1 MTLADASPAPPA
13 PVVWQSSPIYVVW
26 TVDGVVRESSPSYA
40 ALVGMSVDEVI
51 GRSWPDLVPGEETL
65 AWQQYRFA
73 VETLRVAPVMVV
85 DMPTGAGGEVHWFR
99 WTEWAVRD
107 DEGNLVAV
115 RSTGVD
121 VTELHSARA
130 ALASLF
136 ESMVAARTEGRR
148 EVVDQLHNGA
158 IQQLV
163 AARWALGIG
172 EVDAAQALVDDA
184 LIAVRSSMDTLDPPE
199 PVTARVAT
207 STPWLVTPAGSLHEP
222 LPDDV
227 RAALTD
233 TIAETVTDSVSVL
246 SSTGSLW
253 LSDATRAAFF
263 DDETDVDIASL
274 LAEVHLADRDRLAA
288 AVVNVLGGAPER
300 LSWRFRH
307 PRLGWRRLTSWFT
320 PLPFVVNGPKLAMA
334 LTFDI
339 TDDVPGAD
347 LERMEVQLAERE
359 RIARDLHDDAL
370 QQLSSLRWML
380 AGQTAS
386 PDVMRQLDAVDEAI
400 RGQLTDL
407 HSVVARF
414 GLDRALH
421 HLLDEVATPVEC
433 RWPDSLDTLPVEVA
447 DTLFR
452 SAREALRN
460 VDQHARAALASLTIE
475 VDDEVVVLVVRDD
488 GVGVQASA
496 VAAATKAGHLGV
508 STMRESALAS
518 GGRFELA
525 AEDTGGTR
533 MRLELPL
540 R

>member
-1 MTLADASPAPPA
+1 
-13 PVVWQSSPIYVVW
+13 
-26 TVDGVVRESSPSYA
+26 
-40 ALVGMSVDEVI
+40 
-51 GRSWPDLVPGEETL
+51 VPGEETL

-73 VETLRVAPVMVV
+73 VETLRVAPVLVV

-121 VTELHSARA
+121 VTELHEARA

-136 ESMVAARTEGRR
+136 ESMVAARTEGRL

-172 EVDAAQALVDDA
+172 EVEAAQALVDDA
-184 LIAVRSSMDTLDPPE
+184 LTAVRSSMDTLDPPQ
-199 PVTARVAT
+199 PLSAPFDAPTR
-207 STPWLVTPAGSLHEP
+207 WLDASSASRHDP

-227 RAALTD
+227 WAALTD
-233 TIAETVTDSVSVL
+233 TLADTVADAVAVL
-246 SSTGSLW
+246 SSTGALW
-253 LSDATRAAFF
+253 LSAATRASLF

-274 LAEVHLADRDRLAA
+274 LAVVHRADRDALAA
-288 AVVNVLGGAPER
+288 AVVSVLGGTPGR
-300 LSWRFRH
+300 ISWRYRH
-307 PRLGWRRLTSWFT
+307 PTRGWRRFTSWFA
-320 PLPFVVNGPKLAMA
+320 PLPFVVNGPRLAMA

-339 TDDVPGAD
+339 TNDMPSPD

-370 QQLSSLRWML
+370 QQLSSLRWLL
-380 AGQTAS
+380 AGQHAS
-386 PDVMRQLDAVDEAI
+386 PEVMRQLDAVDDAI

-407 HSVVARF
+407 HSVVTRF

-421 HLLDEVATPVEC
+421 HLLDQVATPVEC
-433 RWPDSLDTLPVEVA
+433 DWPASLDRIPVDVA
-447 DTLFR
+447 DTVFR

-460 VDQHARAALASLTIE
+460 VDQHARAATATLSIE
-475 VDDEVVVLVVRDD
+475 LHDDHVVLMVRDD
-488 GVGVQASA
+488 GVGVEASA
-496 VAAATKAGHLGV
+496 VAAATRVGHLGV
-508 STMRESALAS
+508 STMRESALAV
-518 GGRFELA
+518 GGKFELA
-525 AEDTGGTR
+525 AEYDGGTR